1 MKKQIVLFVG
11 IVTPVIGWTSQ
22 IDDVDTVKIQ
32 EKCYVENG
40 VTHRVQI
47 GDSVTINNRQGAF
60 EYIQSDSGN
69 RTNTHVL
76 NSVSQGWKECESIQD
91 DDTKKPTQGIV
102 NARVTQVKFDITQ
115 FEFDS
120 AALSDASKKQLK
132 QFTVQLGDTV
142 DSISIV
148 GHTDS
153 EGSDKYNYQLGFE
166 RAKAV
171 ANYLAEHGVNK
182 KQLQLS
188 SRGEKEPLLENS
200 NPKHS
205 AKNRRAEV
213 TVLLNSEADNQPET
227 N

>member
-11 IVTPVIGWTSQ
+11 IVAPVIGWTNQ
-22 IDDVDTVKIQ
+22 IDDVDTVEVQ

-60 EYIQSDSGN
+60 EYIQSDSGI

-76 NSVSQGWKECESIQD
+76 NSVSQGWKDCESILV
-91 DDTKKPTQGIV
+91 KKEEATESEVDRISV
-102 NARVTQVKFDITQ
+102 TQ

-120 AALSDASKKQLK
+120 AVLSDASKKKLK

-142 DSISIV
+142 DTISIV

-188 SRGEKEPLLENS
+188 SKGEKEPLSENS
-200 NPKHS
+200 SLKHS
-205 AKNRRAEV
+205 AKNRRVEV
-213 TVLLNSEADNQPET
+213 EVLLNSEADNKPKT

>member
-11 IVTPVIGWTSQ
+11 IVAPVIGWTSQ
-22 IDDVDTVKIQ
+22 IDDVDAVELQ

-60 EYIQSDSGN
+60 EYIQSDSDN

-76 NSVSQGWKECESIQD
+76 NSVSQGWKECESILAEKEEATESEVD
-91 DDTKKPTQGIV
+91 RIS
-102 NARVTQVKFDITQ
+102 ITQ

-120 AALSDASKKQLK
+120 AVLSDSSKKQLK
-132 QFTVQLGDTV
+132 QFTVQMGDTV
-142 DSISIV
+142 DTISIV

-188 SRGEKEPLLENS
+188 SRGEKEPLLENNS
-200 NPKHS
+200 PKYS
-205 AKNRRAEV
+205 AKNRRVEV
-213 TVLLNSEADNQPET
+213 EVFRNREAGNKPET